1 MNWITI
7 IKEWLN
13 KLKVELEKIGIKH
26 LEIFMNC
33 VFKDLFQKLHDQECI
48 NNFEALVKFE
58 DELEKLIQEKCN
70 KTKEEINKYKE
81 LEKEILKDEKSGIA
95 LIKELYDK
103 SKYKKEDFP
112 FYEFFYYCNY
122 LNEDYISNI
131 LKDKDDNDYPVLS
144 KYLKNKKQKELED
157 NEDIEDKYSL
167 DNLELFNKTL
177 QLFNDV
183 YSNQI
188 SRDLAERQT
197 IKTSEIYREEK
208 NAKLIDDFIELYNS
222 FKIED
227 DKGNELILNKEK
239 NCIIDFL
246 LIDDNEYGKSYRKIY
261 KEFIN
266 KQNNELESLL
276 DIKINS
282 GEFNSNCKNK
292 INIQQIK
299 ENEIFSLTKKF
310 KFTKVIF
317 NSSYRKY
324 IDTQKHENYN
334 EYEIRLKQV
343 ESEMTDS
350 LLKNKRLL
358 NDNIKEFNFNYEVF
372 SYEITDLISNFGYDK
387 MPINIEDKEI
397 IYNFI
402 NKNAGN
408 LEKYKTMINNFITL
422 IEYLNR
428 ANKDKN
434 DKISESTKISDIEIV
449 KNLKNI
455 SKDFKEL
462 FEVKQQNNQDKNNS
476 NVNLNVSKI
485 TNIFDYFLKLI
496 FKYVKK
502 DIEKHQEKKD
512 QGKNDIV
519 PKEKKQDYDLNENL
533 INSLDELFEKDM
545 VIKKGDLSSAIRIFI
560 TLVLFREKENDKD
573 KKIKMN
579 KKNIIDYLKNKDLWK
594 SNLYSDTSRFES
606 NLLKVKELNIKIK
619 EIIFLYYYLVGRK
632 DEGFEDEVVNYIQ
645 KKEEEARTQKEREKI
660 LVKQNTKKGGKEE
673 DSEEEEE
680 KIKKKPAR
688 KIKKREDSDDSDD
701 SDRKKKKKRRARKD
715 S

>member
-48 NNFEALVKFE
+48 NNFEDLVKFE

-70 KTKEEINKYKE
+70 KAKEEINKYKE

-103 SKYKKEDFP
+103 SKYKKHDFP

-208 NAKLIDDFIELYNS
+208 NVKLIDDFIELYNS

-476 NVNLNVSKI
+476 NINLNVSKI

-594 SNLYSDTSRFES
+594 SNLYNDTSRFES

-645 KKEEEARTQKEREKI
+645 KKEEEAIIQKEREKI
-660 LVKQNTKKGGKEE
+660 IVKENTKKGRKEE

-680 KIKKKPAR
+680 NIKKKPAR
-688 KIKKREDSDDSDD
+688 KIKKRKDSDDSDD